1 MVVQQLAVAVR
12 RGGALSSMAFLNY
25 PSPPVRAKAFKPES
39 CGRVLTNTENLA
51 MIKEE
56 ERKKEEKDKEKR
68 EKQEARRAKALMKS
82 QPGL

>member
-1 MVVQQLAVAVR
+1 M
-12 RGGALSSMAFLNY
+12 Y
-25 PSPPVRAKAFKPES
+25 S
-39 CGRVLTNTENLA
+39 CMCIKLVDRRVLTNTENLA